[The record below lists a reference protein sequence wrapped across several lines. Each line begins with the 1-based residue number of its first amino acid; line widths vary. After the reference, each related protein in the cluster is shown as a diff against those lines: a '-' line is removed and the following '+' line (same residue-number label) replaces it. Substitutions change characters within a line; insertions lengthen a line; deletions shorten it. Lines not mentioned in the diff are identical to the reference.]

1 MTIAVPLYHNKRRN
15 ENMKTKPTIAIIGS
29 TGNMGS
35 AIAKSLAKGRN
46 RLLLF
51 GRDEEKL
58 STLRS
63 DIHALNSGADVEAI
77 GCPEDASWE
86 ADIIILAVPY
96 ATEAAVAEKI
106 KPYVTQKIVIS
117 IANPMNETFDG
128 MVTPADSSAAQ
139 ELQRLL
145 PDAQVV
151 KAFNTTYA
159 ANFAEPVIAG
169 KPADSFVAGD
179 DEQAVQTV
187 TELVQSM
194 GLNPVVAGGLA
205 VSHTLEQ
212 LQLLLIQLTVK
223 NNYNW
228 YAGWKSLHN

>member
-1 MTIAVPLYHNKRRN
+1 
-15 ENMKTKPTIAIIGS
+15 MKTKSTIAIIGS

-35 AIAKSLAKGRN
+35 AIAKSLAKDRN

-51 GRDEEKL
+51 GRDEAKL
-58 STLRS
+58 DTLKT
-63 DIHALNSGADVEAI
+63 DIRTLNNDAEVETI
-77 GCPEDASWE
+77 GCPKDASWE
-86 ADIIILAVPY
+86 ADIVILAVPY
-96 ATEAAVAEKI
+96 AAEAAVAEEI
-106 KPYVTQKIVIS
+106 RPYVTQKIVIS
-117 IANPMNETFDG
+117 IANPMNDTFDG

-139 ELQRLL
+139 ELQKLL

-169 KPADSFVAGD
+169 KPADAFVAGD

-187 TELVQSM
+187 AELVESM
-194 GLNPVVAGGLA
+194 GLHPVVAGGLS
-205 VSHTLEQ
+205 VSHTLEHM
-212 LQLLLIQLTVK
+212 QLLLIQLTVK

-228 YAGWKSLHN
+228 HAGWKILHH

>member
-1 MTIAVPLYHNKRRN
+1 
-15 ENMKTKPTIAIIGS
+15 MKTKSTIAIIGS
-29 TGNMGS
+29 TGTMGS
-35 AIAKSLAKGRN
+35 AIAKSLAQGRN

-58 STLRS
+58 DALHR
-63 DIHALNSGADVEAI
+63 DIRAQHGEADVAAI
-77 GCPEDASWE
+77 GCPKDASWE
-86 ADIIILAVPY
+86 ADIVILAVPY
-96 ATEAAVAEKI
+96 AAEAAIAEKI
-106 KPYVTQKIVIS
+106 KPYVTQKIVVS

-145 PDAQVV
+145 PDAHVV

-169 KPADSFVAGD
+169 KPADAFVAGD
-179 DEQAVQTV
+179 DEQAVHMV
-187 TELVQSM
+187 TELVQDT

-205 VSHTLEQ
+205 VSHTLEHM
-212 LQLLLIQLTVK
+212 QLLLIQLTVK
-223 NNYNW
+223 NKYNW
-228 YAGWKSLHN
+228 HAGWKILHN